1 MERRRLR
8 VRGTVQGVGFRPF
21 VYQQAMA
28 LGLTGWVGNDG
39 EGVLAEIEGDSQ
51 ALDRLEA
58 ALRLRPPPLA
68 LIESIQ
74 TAQLPPTGVAGFVI
88 AASRS
93 DGSTDVPVSADVA
106 PCSLCLAEM
115 RDVDNRR
122 FGYPFINCTDC
133 GPRFTI
139 VRGVPYDRGA
149 TTMATFT
156 MCPLCQSEYDDPA
169 DRRFHAQ
176 PNACPDCG
184 PQLRWSSDEEEAQG
198 PASLAAAAHCL
209 LSGGIVA
216 VKGIGGY
223 HLACDATNAEAVRE
237 LRRRKRRDA
246 KPFAVMVGDLAAA
259 EQLVVLSTTTAA
271 ALSSPR
277 RPVVLAPD
285 RGSAMVVPDV
295 APHLTDLGVMLPSSP
310 LHELLLDAVPQP
322 LVMTSGN
329 VVDHPVAFEDDD
341 AWARLSPLVDGILLH
356 DRPIQVQ
363 ADDSVL
369 RAAPHGRLQMLR
381 RARGWAPQPVRLP
394 VGTDQPVLAVGAQLK
409 STVAIARGKSVILSQ
424 HLGDLDQWSTYR
436 AFVNAVRHLTSL
448 TGAAPA
454 LIAHDLHPDYR
465 STAWAQ
471 ETGLPLLP
479 VQHHHAHIASCLLEH
494 GRTAPV
500 LGIAFDG
507 TGLGPEGSLWGGELL
522 VADLTDFQRVGHLL
536 AVPLPGGDAAV
547 REPWRMAMSWLEA
560 AEGAT
565 AAESWG
571 AQVDPRAPAVQS
583 LLRTGR
589 QPLTSS
595 VGRLF
600 DAVAA
605 LLGVR
610 STVSYEGQAAMELEA
625 LARSGL
631 PGTGCDPLPAE
642 GGVLDAR
649 PLIRSL
655 RESQRRGDPIDR
667 IAAAFHVGVAEAA
680 AALAIQ
686 LAADEGLDTIA
697 LSGGVFQN
705 VLLSDLLSAA
715 LRRAGLH
722 VLVHKQLPAND
733 GGISAGQAA
742 IAAATSQQ

>member
-1 MERRRLR
+1 VIAE
-8 VRGTVQGVGFRPF
+8 V
-21 VYQQAMA
+21 
-28 LGLTGWVGNDG
+28 
-39 EGVLAEIEGDSQ
+39 EGSPQ

-74 TAQLPPTGVAGFVI
+74 IVRVPRTGAAGFVI
-88 AASRS
+88 AASGN

-106 PCSLCLAEM
+106 PRSLCLAEM

-139 VRGVPYDRGA
+139 VRGVPYDRSA
-149 TTMATFT
+149 TTMAEFT
-156 MCPLCQSEYDDPA
+156 MCAQCQNEYDAPT

-184 PQLRWSSDEEEAQG
+184 PQLRWRAGEDEAQG

-209 LSGGIVA
+209 RRGGIIA
-216 VKGIGGY
+216 IKGIGGY
-223 HLACDATNAEAVRE
+223 HLACDATNVRAVRE

-246 KPFAVMVGDLAAA
+246 KPFAVMVANLATADELVDLSGRA
-259 EQLVVLSTTTAA
+259 AA

-277 RPVVLAPD
+277 RPVVLAPR

-295 APHLTDLGVMLPSSP
+295 APRLTELGVMLPSSP
-310 LHELLLDAVPQP
+310 VHELLLDAVPLP

-329 VVDHPVAFEDDD
+329 VVDDPVAHEDDD
-341 AWARLSPLVDGILLH
+341 AFARLSPVVDGVLSH
-356 DRPIQVQ
+356 DRAIQVQ
-363 ADDSVL
+363 ADDSVM
-369 RAAPHGRLQMLR
+369 RAAPDDRLQLLR
-381 RARGWAPQPVRLP
+381 RARGWTPQPARLP
-394 VGTDQPVLAVGAQLK
+394 IGTERPVLAVGAQLK
-409 STVAIARGKSVILSQ
+409 STVAFARGTSVVVSQ
-424 HLGDLDQWSTYR
+424 HLGDLDQWSTYQ
-436 AFVNAVRHLTSL
+436 AFLDAVRHLSRL
-448 TGAAPA
+448 TGVAPA

-465 STAWAQ
+465 STAWAH
-471 ETGLPLLP
+471 ESGLPLLA

-494 GRTAPV
+494 RRAASV

-507 TGLGPEGSLWGGELL
+507 AGLGPEGSLWGGELL
-522 VADLTDFQRVGHLL
+522 VADLTDFRRAGHLL
-536 AVPLPGGDAAV
+536 AVPVPGGDAAV

-565 AAESWG
+565 AAAHWG

-583 LLRTGR
+583 LIGSGR

-610 STVSYEGQAAMELEA
+610 NKVSYEGQAAMELEA
-625 LARSGL
+625 LAR
-631 PGTGCDPLPAE
+631 TGMPDAGCYPLPAD

-655 RESQRRGDPIDR
+655 RESQRRGDPIER
-667 IAAAFHVGVAEAA
+667 IAAAFHVGVADGT

-686 LAADEGLDTIA
+686 VAADEGLDTVA

-705 VLLSDLLSAA
+705 M
-715 LRRAGLH
+715 R
-722 VLVHKQLPAND
+722 
-733 GGISAGQAA
+733 
-742 IAAATSQQ
+742 